1 METSPHK
8 LSLEAYLHI
17 SLASEIW
24 GQAHKEAQNT
34 DSFLPPHHS
43 PFPYMVLDKNNGH
56 SNLWSR
62 SSMEKEVVKQ
72 LRKQMKMPSTSARKH
87 GSQRAWPPQPYS
99 RDQLMA
105 NSGKRQFQD
114 CFWPLMPLLF
124 WTPGELSSTAEL
136 HSIRSFI
143 PCGPWTL
150 LTEQPPLTCAHSVT
164 PQGGANTQVVC
175 LAFFSAGRPK
185 HFMITEGIQAGVN
198 YLETWFT

>member
-1 METSPHK
+1 MVTSRGLNSAYWLRGTSFPDHTHLRALNCENSTSNREHGELTAETSHHK
-8 LSLEAYLHI
+8 LSLEAYLHN
-17 SLASEIW
+17 SLASEI
-24 GQAHKEAQNT
+24 GGKHIRMLKTRTA
-34 DSFLPPHHS
+34 SYSSLPPHHS

-62 SSMEKEVVKQ
+62 SRMEKEVVKQ
-72 LRKQMKMPSTSARKH
+72 LREQIKIPSTSGRKH

-99 RDQLMA
+99 RDQLVA

-143 PCGPWTL
+143 PFGLEPTS
-150 LTEQPPLTCAHSVT
+150 QSSPL
-164 PQGGANTQVVC
+164 
-175 LAFFSAGRPK
+175 
-185 HFMITEGIQAGVN
+185 
-198 YLETWFT
+198 